1 MTSGQNQDYVEKTND
16 PNIDQQ
22 GLDGVSVGGVGL
34 VAPSL
39 VRATS
44 NTMISIS
51 RFRKRLSRSY
61 LKPNDAFDRSNETGT
76 RGIEVPSAGVE
87 K

>member
-1 MTSGQNQDYVEKTND
+1 MKNSLYIRIIRHGRVF
-16 PNIDQQ
+16 DQQ
-22 GLDGVSVGGVGL
+22 GLDGVSVGGGGI

-61 LKPNDAFDRSNETGT
+61 LKPNDAFDQSHETET

>member
-1 MTSGQNQDYVEKTND
+1 M
-16 PNIDQQ
+16 
-22 GLDGVSVGGVGL
+22 
-34 VAPSL
+34 APSL

>member
-1 MTSGQNQDYVEKTND
+1 MVTKYHFINETGNQDNEWTF
-16 PNIDQQ
+16 DQQ
-22 GLDGVSVGGVGL
+22 ALDGVSVGGGGI

-61 LKPNDAFDRSNETGT
+61 LKANDAYDIR
-76 RGIEVPSAGVE
+76 
-87 K
+87 